1 MTPGLCAA
9 ASSSGTLET
18 GSNFE
23 FHCMASTTTTLDYAR
38 GDAGPIFDKWLH
50 RFAVLLAVCTLG
62 LIVAGAMVT
71 STGSGLAV
79 PDWPTTYGEN
89 MFTFPPSKW
98 VGGIF
103 YEHVHRLIASTI
115 GFLTIILAVWLHR
128 REPRRWLRRLGWFAL
143 ALVIVQGILGG
154 LTVRFFLP
162 TPISV
167 LHGCTAQT
175 FFCITIAIAVFTS
188 RSWIMAPPRVETAA
202 RPALTTCSIILTG
215 VVFTQLV
222 LGAVMRHTESGLAIL
237 DFPLANGRIMPDISD
252 SAMTQYNE
260 TRRMG
265 HYLPEVTAAQVLYH
279 MAHRYWAVVVAV
291 VLLATMRLAI
301 VRHGDIRSIW
311 RLAWAGIA
319 LLCVQIG
326 LGAWTVW
333 SGRHPYI
340 ATAHVAVGAATLGT
354 AWLLTLQTH
363 RRLRTSSVPEASV
376 LEGAVA

>member
-1 MTPGLCAA
+1 MTD
-9 ASSSGTLET
+9 
-18 GSNFE
+18 
-23 FHCMASTTTTLDYAR
+23 STTTLNYAA
-38 GDAGPIFDKWLH
+38 AGPVYNPGLH

-71 STGSGLAV
+71 STDSGLAV
-79 PDWPTTYGEN
+79 PDWPNSYGYN

-98 VGGIF
+98 IGGIF

-115 GFLTIILAVWLHR
+115 GLLTIVLAVWLHR
-128 REPRRWLRRLGWFAL
+128 REPRRWLRRLGWLAL

-175 FFCITIAIAVFTS
+175 FFCITVAIAVFTS
-188 RSWIMAPPRVETAA
+188 RSWIMSLPPMETAA

-215 VVFTQLV
+215 VVFMQLV

-252 SAMTQYNE
+252 TALTQYNE
-260 TRRMG
+260 TRRLG
-265 HYLPEVTAAQVLYH
+265 HFLPEVTAAQVMYH

-301 VRHGDIRSIW
+301 VRHGDIRSIR
-311 RLAWAGIA
+311 RLAWAGIV
-319 LLCVQIG
+319 LLCIQIG

-354 AWLLTLQTH
+354 AWLLTLQAH
-363 RRLRTSSVPEASV
+363 RRLRTTRGADVSV
-376 LEGAVA
+376 LEGVVA

>member
-1 MTPGLCAA
+1 
-9 ASSSGTLET
+9 
-18 GSNFE
+18 
-23 FHCMASTTTTLDYAR
+23 MAHLTTTFDYAP
-38 GDAGPIFDKWLH
+38 AGGLAYNKWLH
-50 RFAVLLAVCTLG
+50 RFAVLLALCTLL

-79 PDWPTTYGEN
+79 PDWPTTYGQN

-103 YEHVHRLIASTI
+103 YEHVHRLIASAI
-115 GFLTIILAVWLHR
+115 GFLTIVLAVWLHKT
-128 REPRRWLRRLGWFAL
+128 ESRRWLRKLGWTAL
-143 ALVIVQGILGG
+143 ALVIAQGILGG

-188 RSWIMAPPRVETAA
+188 RSWLTPHLRIESPG
-202 RPALTTCSIILTG
+202 RPAMTHAAIALTA
-215 VVFTQLV
+215 VVFVQLV
-222 LGAVMRHTESGLAIL
+222 LGAIMRHTESGLAIL
-237 DFPLANGRIMPDISD
+237 DFPLANGRIVPDVSGP
-252 SAMTQYNE
+252 ALEQYNE

-265 HYLPEVTAAQVLYH
+265 HFLPEVTAAQVVYH
-279 MAHRYWAVVVAV
+279 MAHRFWAVVVAI
-291 VLLATMRLAI
+291 VLLATMSMALI
-301 VRHGDIRSIW
+301 RHGNIRAI
-311 RLAWAGIA
+311 RLPALVGIA

-333 SGRHPYI
+333 SGRHPYV
-340 ATAHVAVGAATLGT
+340 ATGHVAVGAATLGVV
-354 AWLLTLQTH
+354 WLLTLQIH
-363 RRLRTSSVPEASV
+363 RRLQVVSAGVRPV

>member
-1 MTPGLCAA
+1 
-9 ASSSGTLET
+9 
-18 GSNFE
+18 
-23 FHCMASTTTTLDYAR
+23 MASTTTTLNYA
-38 GDAGPIFDKWLH
+38 ATVPAYNPWLH
-50 RFAVLLAVCTLG
+50 RFAVLLAICTLG

-79 PDWPTTYGEN
+79 PDWPNTYGHN

-115 GFLTIILAVWLHR
+115 GFLTIILALWLHK
-128 REPRRWLRRLGWFAL
+128 REPRRWLRKLGWFAL
-143 ALVIVQGILGG
+143 ALVIIQGALGG
-154 LTVRFFLP
+154 LTVLTLLP
-162 TPISV
+162 APVSV

-188 RSWIMAPPRVETAA
+188 KSWILSPPRIEAIG
-202 RPALTTCSIILTG
+202 RPALPQLAILLTA
-215 VVFTQLV
+215 VVFVQLV

-237 DFPLANGRIMPDISD
+237 DFPLANGRIMPDLSD
-252 SAMTQYNE
+252 TAMTQYNE

-265 HYLPEVTAAQVLYH
+265 HFLPEVTAAQVVYH
-279 MAHRYWAVVVAV
+279 MAHRFWAVVVSI
-291 VLLATMRLAI
+291 VLLGTMGIAI
-301 VRHGDIRSIW
+301 ARHGDIRSIR
-311 RLAWAGIA
+311 RLAWTGIV

-354 AWLLTLQTH
+354 AWLLTLQAH
-363 RRLRTSSVPEASV
+363 RRLLVVSTPAASA
-376 LEGAVA
+376 LKGAVA

>member
-1 MTPGLCAA
+1 MT
-9 ASSSGTLET
+9 
-18 GSNFE
+18 
-23 FHCMASTTTTLDYAR
+23 STPTTLNYAR
-38 GDAGPIFDKWLH
+38 GHAGPVFNKWLH
-50 RFAVLLAVCTLG
+50 RFAILLAICTLG

-79 PDWPTTYGEN
+79 PDWPTTYGQN

-128 REPRRWLRRLGWFAL
+128 REPRRWLRRLGWIAL
-143 ALVIVQGILGG
+143 ALVIFQGILGG

-167 LHGCTAQT
+167 LHGCTAQA

-188 RSWIMAPPRVETAA
+188 RSWIMAPPRIESAA
-202 RPALTTCSIILTG
+202 RPALTHCSIILTA
-215 VVFTQLV
+215 VVFVQLI

-237 DFPLANGRIMPDISD
+237 DFPLANGQIMPDLGD
-252 SAMTQYNE
+252 EALTQYNE

-265 HYLPEVTAAQVLYH
+265 HYLPEVTASQVMYH
-279 MAHRYWAVVVAV
+279 MAHRYWAVVVSI
-291 VLLATMRLAI
+291 VLVATMLLAI
-301 VRHGDIRSIW
+301 VRHGDIRGIRS
-311 RLAWAGIA
+311 LAWAGIG
-319 LLCVQIG
+319 LLCVQVT

-333 SGRHPYI
+333 SGKHPYI
-340 ATAHVAVGAATLGT
+340 ATAHVAVGAATLGA
-354 AWLLTLQTH
+354 AWLLTLQAH
-363 RRLRTSSVPEASV
+363 RRLQVAPASRDSAF
-376 LEGAVA
+376 EGAVA